1 MNTVAKKYQSV
12 PMRPP
17 APRNPR
23 NPRAALL
30 LFLLGSC
37 ILAVWATWNGV
48 GFLDQDE
55 GGDLKLSAAREAQL
69 QERLQ
74 RLRRCEQYVLRAKFS
89 GLYPC
94 YSCGADTLIFLR
106 AGEVWKYGI
115 TIQGEKGRYPN
126 TWITA
131 MGLSYRVQ
139 YRGSIQACLRQ
150 ETLKIYQYALLPEN
164 TQRAVPLIRPPG
176 NKVDL

>member
-1 MNTVAKKYQSV
+1 MNTVSKKYQAV

-17 APRNPR
+17 APQNPR
-23 NPRAALL
+23 NPRAVLL

-37 ILAVWATWNGV
+37 ILAVLAAWNGV

-55 GGDLKLSAAREAQL
+55 GGDLKLSSSREAQL
-69 QERLQ
+69 QERLR
-74 RLRRCEQYVLRAKFS
+74 RLKRCEQYVLRAKFS
-89 GLYPC
+89 GFYPC
-94 YSCGADTLIFLR
+94 YNCGADTLIFLR

-115 TIQGEKGRYPN
+115 TIRGKKGRYPN

-131 MGLSYRVQ
+131 LGLRYRVQ

-164 TQRAVPLIRPPG
+164 TIRAVPLIRPPG
-176 NKVDL
+176 NKADL

>member
-1 MNTVAKKYQSV
+1 
-12 PMRPP
+12 MRPP
-17 APRNPR
+17 APHNPR

-74 RLRRCEQYVLRAKFS
+74 RCEQYVLRAKFS
-89 GLYPC
+89 RFYPC
-94 YSCGADTLIFLR
+94 YSCGTDTLIFLR

-131 MGLSYRVQ
+131 LGLRYRVQ